1 MTIVR
6 VVVAQ
11 VFTIEPVWEFLQ
23 RVCTH
28 FRLPHAACLEIC
40 NMCARPNVQILLG
53 IENHG
58 PVALLVTQLP
68 SPLMLLPTILLGYN
82 SGSRALGHEMMAQ
95 AGAFARLGGYDRVLL
110 VNRSGRSDAAYA
122 RGLGRVGIIKDRMT
136 VFEVEL
142 KEECA

>member
-1 MTIVR
+1 
-6 VVVAQ
+6 
-11 VFTIEPVWEFLQ
+11 
-23 RVCTH
+23 
-28 FRLPHAACLEIC
+28 
-40 NMCARPNVQILLG
+40 MCARPNVQILLG